1 MSLCFCY
8 TIGTFYTSKVFV
20 NCGWK
25 LEVDQRL
32 DISLY
37 IPLLKHPGLD
47 LCKVLPAVHMLTGC
61 DYTSKVGTK
70 PPALKAD
77 PVNYLQNF
85 GCSNLGPT
93 DDEILKAEAYLV
105 EVFKNGTSCTTMN
118 ELRDHLYYHL
128 KAHILRAY
136 YGTYVLTTIQSDN
149 RTMLN
154 PLSYGYVEEDELLL
168 PDMAFKCVPEEY
180 AVQLL
185 WMLDLLEMWDRQM
198 CVSKER
204 SAMLPVL

>member
-1 MSLCFCY
+1 
-8 TIGTFYTSKVFV
+8 
-20 NCGWK
+20 
-25 LEVDQRL
+25 
-32 DISLY
+32 
-37 IPLLKHPGLD
+37 
-47 LCKVLPAVHMLTGC
+47 MLTGC

-118 ELRDHLYYHL
+118 ELRDHLYHHSKCASIEQLPPTSHAL

-154 PLSYGYVEEDELLL
+154 PLLYGYVEEDELLL

-185 WMLDLLEMWDRQM
+185 
-198 CVSKER
+198 
-204 SAMLPVL
+204 